1 MRRGVVLHDF
11 GDRHRA
17 SDARGGPAAW
27 SAALAV
33 PSAVTPA
40 LAPPVRTATG
50 VAILAFFG
58 VLTLAGGNDVIAFY
72 LSSEVEALTRV
83 FQVLVIVLPVV
94 AWIVAYRV
102 SLARGRRASVA
113 SGPPRPGGRPR
124 GGTALRRSEQGGFE
138 EVEP

>member
-1 MRRGVVLHDF
+1 LLDRV
-11 GDRHRA
+11 GDH
-17 SDARGGPAAW
+17 
-27 SAALAV
+27 
-33 PSAVTPA
+33 
-40 LAPPVRTATG
+40 PVRTATG